1 MLSRWPIGRSEKKSS
16 ARISG
21 AAINKKGTTIM
32 LNFLPT
38 YIRFNHVTRT
48 VHVTAECEGRRKI
61 DVLLSRAAIEYLA
74 DAENLEKEDSFNAV
88 ARNKEQLQY
97 AAAVALA
104 RYGDDCRAVAVEL
117 SDLTSVL
124 PGGAGARLGG
134 SSVTRH

>member
-1 MLSRWPIGRSEKKSS
+1 M
-16 ARISG
+16 
-21 AAINKKGTTIM
+21 M

-38 YIRFNHVTRT
+38 YIRSNHVTRA
-48 VHVTAECEGRRKI
+48 VHVTAECEGRKI

-74 DAENLEKEDSFNAV
+74 DAVDLEKEVSFNAV
-88 ARNKEQLQY
+88 ARNKDQLQY

-124 PGGAGARLGG
+124 PGGAEARLGG
-134 SSVTRH
+134 SSYARH

>member
-1 MLSRWPIGRSEKKSS
+1 
-16 ARISG
+16 
-21 AAINKKGTTIM
+21 M

-38 YIRFNHVTRT
+38 YMRFNHATRT
-48 VHVTAECEGRRKI
+48 VHVTAECEGRKI

-74 DAENLEKEDSFNAV
+74 DTENLEKEDSFSAV

-104 RYGDDCRAVAVEL
+104 RYGDNCRAVMVEL

-124 PGGAGARLGG
+124 PGGAGARHGRISG
-134 SSVTRH
+134 AASVSRSS

>member
-1 MLSRWPIGRSEKKSS
+1 M
-16 ARISG
+16 
-21 AAINKKGTTIM
+21 T

-48 VHVTAECEGRRKI
+48 VHVTAECEGRKI

-88 ARNKEQLQY
+88 ARNKGQLQY

-117 SDLTSVL
+117 SDLTLVL

-134 SSVTRH
+134 ITGADSIPRSP